1 MIPSEN
7 KSFTAV
13 DIERYHK
20 GTMSPEERHAL
31 EKAAL
36 DDPFLAD
43 ALEGYVY
50 TESPAADLAIL
61 QKRLDEKSGRR
72 KIIPLFART
81 WMRSAAVIILVI
93 AGGWLVYRT
102 LSPEQKSTAIAKQ
115 KTVREVAS
123 APVISPSDSATT
135 NTQFSTDT
143 TRSIAI
149 AHGRQND
156 KQNRVTAGSLKVSD
170 MSLEDLGTTAD
181 TSKMNNGLAD
191 YSYKDYRNQ
200 QDNARVNGNVNLDT
214 KQTNATFYQ
223 DKKPAAA
230 GMNNA
235 VSERSFKENAN
246 GRADSLYAKTL
257 AMQKAEKKT
266 NDTIQNFDVVL
277 KQQQAPPA
285 EVVVIAHGTQKK
297 RTADPRMQGIVLDT
311 LEPAEGWTNF
321 DDYIANN
328 LQRPAE
334 LQQIK
339 QPTGGEVQ
347 LSFDVND
354 VGEPVNIKVEKSLC
368 PQCDDEAIRLLKQG
382 PKSNNN
388 KNKKGKVTIRF

>member
-115 KTVREVAS
+115 KT
-123 APVISPSDSATT
+123 D
-135 NTQFSTDT
+135 
-143 TRSIAI
+143 
-149 AHGRQND
+149 
-156 KQNRVTAGSLKVSD
+156 
-170 MSLEDLGTTAD
+170 
-181 TSKMNNGLAD
+181 
-191 YSYKDYRNQ
+191 
-200 QDNARVNGNVNLDT
+200 
-214 KQTNATFYQ
+214 
-223 DKKPAAA
+223 
-230 GMNNA
+230 
-235 VSERSFKENAN
+235 
-246 GRADSLYAKTL
+246 
-257 AMQKAEKKT
+257 
-266 NDTIQNFDVVL
+266 
-277 KQQQAPPA
+277 
-285 EVVVIAHGTQKK
+285 
-297 RTADPRMQGIVLDT
+297 
-311 LEPAEGWTNF
+311 
-321 DDYIANN
+321 
-328 LQRPAE
+328 
-334 LQQIK
+334 
-339 QPTGGEVQ
+339 
-347 LSFDVND
+347 
-354 VGEPVNIKVEKSLC
+354 
-368 PQCDDEAIRLLKQG
+368 
-382 PKSNNN
+382 
-388 KNKKGKVTIRF
+388 